1 MANDDGQI
9 FPAHSVSA
17 GLDYPAVGPEH
28 AYLHET
34 GRASYASV
42 TDDEALAAFQHL
54 ARLEGLLP
62 ALESAHA
69 IAYLPKLAAQL
80 PSGALVIVNLSGR
93 GDKDAPQVRDILAKR
108 EPLAERRAA
117 SAGER
122 NATRKP
128 A

>member
-1 MANDDGQI
+1 VHGQRTLVMSDDDGQI

-28 AYLHET
+28 AHFHEI
-34 GRASYASV
+34 GRARYVSA

-69 IAYLPKLAAQL
+69 IAFLPKLAAEL
-80 PSGALVIVNLSGR
+80 PKGALVVVCLSGR
-93 GDKDAPQVRDILAKR
+93 GDKDAPLVREILKGAPPK
-108 EPLAERRAA
+108 
-117 SAGER
+117 SA
-122 NATRKP
+122 T
-128 A
+128 